1 MCCGQHKVIGSFYFF
16 LLLFGLFLIF
26 VNPLYKGLI
35 AQLYA
40 ISGT

>member
-1 MCCGQHKVIGSFYFF
+1 MYCLRLRRLV
-16 LLLFGLFLIF
+16 LIF